1 MADYHLYS
9 NKELEDFGFSR
20 EELER
25 LDPERTLCYS
35 ISGQEFCDKETRSTN
50 VATAMEKATSEVA
63 VELEEIP
70 SHSSKILLLKT
81 SRQIRHSMA
90 IREEYQLIII

>member
-9 NKELEDFGFSR
+9 NEELGNFGFSR

-25 LDPERTLCYS
+25 LTPEHTLCYS
-35 ISGQEFCDKETRSTN
+35 ISGQEFGDKETRSTN
-50 VATAMEKATSEVA
+50 VATAMEKAAGEVA

-70 SHSSKILLLKT
+70 SPSSKLHFCQSSCIGGPF
-81 SRQIRHSMA
+81 
-90 IREEYQLIII
+90 